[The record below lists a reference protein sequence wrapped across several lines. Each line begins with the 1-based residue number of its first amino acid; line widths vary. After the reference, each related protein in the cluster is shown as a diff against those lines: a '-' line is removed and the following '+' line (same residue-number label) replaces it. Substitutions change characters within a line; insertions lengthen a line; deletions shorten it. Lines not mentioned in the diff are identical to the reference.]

1 MSGSNILEIAA
12 GIIFIFI
19 LVSAICSVY
28 PGRGI
33 HQLLYNVEG
42 TGLTKA
48 HLPAAMVN
56 INAVPDPPTAG
67 GGTGD
72 GDAAGQN
79 PQANDPSLQDL
90 PDGGDEPDGCDVVAT
105 DLTGDADLPE
115 SKGGMI

>member
-1 MSGSNILEIAA
+1 MSGSNILEIAT

-19 LVSAICSVY
+19 LVSAIYSVY
-28 PGRGI
+28 PGRVI
-33 HQLLYNVEG
+33 HQLLYNMGG

-56 INAVPDPPTAG
+56 INATPDPPTAG
-67 GGTGD
+67 GDT

-90 PDGGDEPDGCDVVAT
+90 PDGDDEPDGCDVEAT

>member
-1 MSGSNILEIAA
+1 MSGSNILEIAT
-12 GIIFIFI
+12 GIILLFI
-19 LVSAICSVY
+19 LVSATYSAY

-33 HQLLYNVEG
+33 HQLLYDVDG

-67 GGTGD
+67 GNTGD
-72 GDAAGQN
+72 GNAAAQN
-79 PQANDPSLQDL
+79 PQANDPSLQNL
-90 PDGGDEPDGCDVVAT
+90 PDGDDGPDGCDVEAT